1 MTSNLS
7 DSQKS
12 WIAREH
18 DRPAGMEIRL
28 MKQRVVLP
36 WSQFLYADGTNEKIQ
51 IAFST
56 HDIEISGYALGS
68 LLEVLAEQRVS
79 VLQEPVRAER
89 FSTDPGPRITSISIR
104 RVE

>member
-1 MTSNLS
+1 MTSNSS
-7 DSQKS
+7 DSQRS

-18 DRPAGMEIRL
+18 DRPAGIEIRL
-28 MKQRVVLP
+28 MKQTVVLP

-56 HDIEISGYALGS
+56 HDIAISGYALGS
-68 LLEVLAEQRVS
+68 LLTGLAEQRVS
-79 VLQEPVRAER
+79 VMQEPVRAER
-89 FSTDPGPRITSISIR
+89 FSTDPGPRITSILIR

>member
-12 WIAREH
+12 WIAREQ

-28 MKQRVVLP
+28 MKQTVVLP

-56 HDIEISGYALGS
+56 HDIAISGYALGS
-68 LLEVLAEQRVS
+68 LLENLAAQCVS
-79 VLQEPVRAER
+79 LLQEPGRAGR
-89 FSTDPGPRITSISIR
+89 FSTDPGSRIASILIR
-104 RVE
+104 KVE